1 MLDEKKCIGD
11 DTKAAPRQ
19 RPNYIKKAKKI
30 WQKNDFQYGGIGIL
44 TPYNVVRLLKARL

>member
-1 MLDEKKCIGD
+1 MLDEKSVSETIRKPPLVKD
-11 DTKAAPRQ
+11 QTTLRKQ
-19 RPNYIKKAKKI
+19 KKI